1 MKLTSRPRNVNFHS
15 RITAAMIAWRW
26 PLAMVA
32 ITILAIALPLSWRL
46 EMDRTIDQMFA
57 ADDPTLLAYNELRD
71 AFGGNAAM
79 MLVYHDPELM
89 TPEGLERAGQLSAQV
104 ANVPGVRGVLSVAQ
118 LNELLGSFRP
128 GGIFTGLSADTPPLL
143 RKEDFVSRAFERLF
157 VGYTHSEDGTESSI
171 VALLE
176 PADTKAGHHDVVAAM
191 RELVSHMPSS
201 TSDAVLVGE
210 PVLLSEGF
218 DLIEQDG
225 LRLAIWT
232 IALLS
237 PLVLLLLRRVRWV
250 VLQAIVIA
258 WAVTVTRATLYVC
271 DIRLSLVSSILT
283 AICTVIA
290 VTSVIHL
297 GSTWQKRRLR
307 GDDLAGSSKLAL
319 VTVMP
324 AIFWACATDA
334 AGFISLIGSAITPIR
349 EFAVMMA
356 VASIAVWV
364 ALMLF
369 SPLVMTLVEND
380 RLRIQSRLLSKLE
393 TSIRRASVRLASVML
408 HYRGWVLVATLLIS
422 IGTLMGIS
430 RLRIETSFL
439 KNFRDDSEISLAYNR
454 VEGALRGAGVWDV
467 VLDAPD
473 ELTDEY
479 LTCVRDLEKRLREI
493 EVDGER
499 LTKVLSLADADR
511 IVSAISL
518 LRIVSPKV
526 RIAGMRTA
534 VPAFCDALLVLPGEP
549 NRKLR
554 IMLRSREHLST
565 ETKMSLIASVEQVVA
580 EETTT
585 SRWQANFSAN
595 SATRAGRVTG
605 YYVMIARLVSQI
617 IGDQWRCLA
626 WAAVLV
632 WLLLVAATW
641 SIRLATVALVPN
653 LLPVLG
659 VLGVLGW
666 FGGEMNMGA
675 AMIAAVSVGLSID
688 GSIHYLANYQQK
700 ISRGRAN
707 EQAAIFA
714 QRGVGLPIVLSTL
727 ALVIG
732 FLGLGRSEF
741 VPTAT
746 FGVLTAAA
754 LLVGT
759 IVNLALLPIVVCF
772 SLPESVYSVVHG
784 NWIHLRRV
792 RVLAERIASMLP
804 DEARVLDVGCG
815 DGRLAAAIM
824 KLRPDVTVTGT
835 DVLVRGETSIDVV
848 PFDGFHLPFADGS
861 FTVCLMVDV
870 LHHADDQDLLMNEVC
885 RVSNQFVIVK
895 DHFCHGIA
903 ARKTLEWMDNVGN
916 RRHGVA
922 IPGNYL
928 TPQQWESL
936 IERHGLIV
944 DQRIERIGLYAFPLN
959 LLFERGL
966 HFIDRWRKVTNSL
979 MTNDK

>member
-1 MKLTSRPRNVNFHS
+1 MKLTSRSHRVNFHG

-26 PLAMVA
+26 PLAMIAVV
-32 ITILAIALPLSWRL
+32 ILAIALPLSWRL

-89 TPEGLERAGQLSAQV
+89 TPAGLDRAAGLSARV
-104 ANVPGVRGVLSVAQ
+104 AKVPGVRGVLSVAQ
-118 LNELLGSFRP
+118 LNDLLGSFRP
-128 GGIFTGLSADTPPLL
+128 GGLLTGLSSDTPPLL

-157 VGYTHSEDGTESSI
+157 VGYTHSEDGFESAI
-171 VALLE
+171 VTLLE
-176 PADTKAGHHDVVAAM
+176 PADSKAGHHDVVAAM
-191 RELVSHMPSS
+191 REIVSRMPIG
-201 TSDAVLVGE
+201 TSNAVLVGE

-225 LRLAIWT
+225 FRLAVWT
-232 IALLS
+232 LALLS
-237 PLVLLLLRRVRWV
+237 PLVLLLLRRLRWV
-250 VLQAIVIA
+250 VLQAVVIA
-258 WAVTVTRATLYVC
+258 WAVTVTRATLYVF

-307 GDDLAGSSKLAL
+307 GDDLSEASKLAI

-364 ALMLF
+364 AMMLF
-369 SPLVMTLVEND
+369 SPLVTTLAEHD
-380 RLRIQSRLLSKLE
+380 RLRLESRLLSKAE
-393 TSIRRASVRLASVML
+393 YSIRRASVRFAATML
-408 HYRGWVLVATLLIS
+408 RYRGWVLIATLLLS
-422 IGTLMGIS
+422 LATLAGLN

-454 VEGALRGAGVWDV
+454 VEGSLRGAGVWDV

-473 ELTDEY
+473 ELTDDY
-479 LTCVRDLEKRLREI
+479 LNCVRDLEKRLREI
-493 EVDGER
+493 EIDGER

-518 LRIVSPKV
+518 FRVVSPKV
-526 RIAGMRTA
+526 RLAGMRTA
-534 VPAFCDALLVLPGEP
+534 VPAFSDALLVQTGES

-565 ETKMSLIASVEQVVA
+565 ETKMSLIARVEQVVEA
-580 EETTT
+580 ETTT
-585 SRWQANFSAN
+585 PRWRESFGAGAGP
-595 SATRAGRVTG
+595 RAGRVTG

-626 WAAVLV
+626 WAAALV

-688 GSIHYLANYQQK
+688 GSIHYLATYQQK
-700 ISRGRAN
+700 IARGRTD
-707 EQAAIFA
+707 EEAAIFA

-746 FGVLTAAA
+746 FGILTAAA

-759 IVNLALLPIVVCF
+759 IVNLALLPIVVCL
-772 SLPESVYSVVHG
+772 SLPTAIFSGLHG

-792 RVLAERIASMLP
+792 RVLAERIAAMLP
-804 DEARVLDVGCG
+804 PGANVLDVGCG
-815 DGRLAAAIM
+815 DGRLASRIM
-824 KLRPDVTVTGT
+824 NLRPDVKITGT
-835 DVLVRGETSIDVV
+835 DVMMRGETAIEVV
-848 PFDGFHLPFADGS
+848 PFDGDRLPFPTAS
-861 FTVCLMVDV
+861 FAVCLLVDV
-870 LHHADDQDLLMNEVC
+870 LHHAENQDLLMSEVY
-885 RVSNQFVIVK
+885 RVSSQYVIVK
-895 DHFCHGIA
+895 DHHCQGFA
-903 ARKTLEWMDNVGN
+903 ARQTLEFMDKVGN
-916 RRHGVA
+916 QRHGVA

-928 TPQQWESL
+928 TPQQWDSL
-936 IERHGLIV
+936 IDRHGLEI
-944 DQRIERIGLYAFPLN
+944 DQRIEKIGLYQAPLN
-959 LLFERGL
+959 LFFERRL
-966 HFIDRWRKVTNSL
+966 HFLDRLRKST
-979 MTNDK
+979 

>member
-1 MKLTSRPRNVNFHS
+1 MKLTSRSSSVNFQG
-15 RITAAMIAWRW
+15 RMTAVMIAWRW
-26 PLAMVA
+26 LLAMIA
-32 ITILAIALPLSWRL
+32 ITILAIALPLSQRL

-57 ADDPTLLAYNELRD
+57 ANDPTLLAYNELRD
-71 AFGGNAAM
+71 AFGGNAAI
-79 MLVYHDPELM
+79 LFVYHDPDLM
-89 TPEGLERAGQLSAQV
+89 TPAGLDRARELSTLV
-104 ANVPGVRGVLSVAQ
+104 AKVPGVRGVLSVAQ
-118 LNELLGSFRP
+118 LNDLLGSFRP
-128 GGIFTGLSADTPPLL
+128 GGLLTGLPANVPPLL
-143 RKEDFVSRAFERLF
+143 REKDFVSRAFERLF
-157 VGYTHSEDGTESSI
+157 VGYTHSEDGSESAI
-171 VALLE
+171 VALLK
-176 PADTKAGHHDVVAAM
+176 PADSKAGHHDVVVAF
-191 RELVSHMPSS
+191 RKIISEQMPSGA
-201 TSDAVLVGE
+201 SDAVLVGE

-218 DLIEQDG
+218 DLIEKDG
-225 LRLAIWT
+225 FRLAIWT
-232 IALLS
+232 LALLS
-237 PLVLLLLRRVRWV
+237 PLVFLLLRRFRWV
-250 VLQAIVIA
+250 VLQAVVIA
-258 WAVTVTRATLYVC
+258 WAVIITRATLYVC
-271 DIRLSLVSSILT
+271 EIRLSLVSSILT

-307 GDDLAGSSKLAL
+307 GDDLKSSAKLAMA
-319 VTVMP
+319 TVMP

-364 ALMLF
+364 AMMLF
-369 SPLVMTLVEND
+369 SPLVLTLTEND
-380 RLRIQSRLLSKLE
+380 RLRIQSRWLSKLE
-393 TSIRRASVRLASVML
+393 FAIRRASVRFASLML
-408 HYRGWVLVATLLIS
+408 RRQGWVLLATLLIS
-422 IGTLMGIS
+422 LATLIGIS

-511 IVSAISL
+511 IVSSISL
-518 LRIVSPKV
+518 FRVVSPKV
-526 RIAGMRTA
+526 RLAGMRTA
-534 VPAFCDALLVLPGEP
+534 VPAFSDALLVQTGES

-554 IMLRSREHLST
+554 IMLRSREHLPT
-565 ETKMSLIASVEQVVA
+565 ETKMSLIARVEQVVQ

-585 SRWQANFSAN
+585 TRWRENFGWRESSGVSA
-595 SATRAGRVTG
+595 APRAGRVTG

-626 WAAVLV
+626 WAAAMV

-641 SIRLATVALVPN
+641 SIRLATLALVPN

-700 ISRGRAN
+700 ISRGRTN
-707 EQAAIFA
+707 EQAAIYA

-732 FLGLGRSEF
+732 FLGLGSSEF

-759 IVNLALLPIVVCF
+759 IVNLALLPIVVCL
-772 SLPESVYSVVHG
+772 S
-784 NWIHLRRV
+784 LRRV
-792 RVLAERIASMLP
+792 
-804 DEARVLDVGCG
+804 G
-815 DGRLAAAIM
+815 
-824 KLRPDVTVTGT
+824 
-835 DVLVRGETSIDVV
+835 
-848 PFDGFHLPFADGS
+848 
-861 FTVCLMVDV
+861 
-870 LHHADDQDLLMNEVC
+870 
-885 RVSNQFVIVK
+885 
-895 DHFCHGIA
+895 
-903 ARKTLEWMDNVGN
+903 
-916 RRHGVA
+916 
-922 IPGNYL
+922 
-928 TPQQWESL
+928 
-936 IERHGLIV
+936 
-944 DQRIERIGLYAFPLN
+944 
-959 LLFERGL
+959 
-966 HFIDRWRKVTNSL
+966 
-979 MTNDK
+979 

>member
-1 MKLTSRPRNVNFHS
+1 MKLTNRSNSVNFQG
-15 RITAAMIAWRW
+15 RMTAVMIAWRW
-26 PLAMVA
+26 LLAMIA
-32 ITILAIALPLSWRL
+32 ITILAIALPLSQRL

-57 ADDPTLLAYNELRD
+57 ANDPTLLAYNELRD
-71 AFGGNAAM
+71 AFGGNAAI
-79 MLVYHDPELM
+79 LFVYHDPDLM
-89 TPEGLERAGQLSAQV
+89 TPAGLDRARELSTLV
-104 ANVPGVRGVLSVAQ
+104 AKVPGVRGVLSVAQ
-118 LNELLGSFRP
+118 LNDLLGSFRP
-128 GGIFTGLSADTPPLL
+128 GGLLTGLPANVPPLL
-143 RKEDFVSRAFERLF
+143 REKDFVSRAFERLF
-157 VGYTHSEDGTESSI
+157 VGYTHSEDGSESAI
-171 VALLE
+171 VALLK
-176 PADTKAGHHDVVAAM
+176 PADSKAGHHDVVVAF
-191 RELVSHMPSS
+191 RKIISEQMPSGA
-201 TSDAVLVGE
+201 SDAVLVGE

-218 DLIEQDG
+218 DLIEKDG
-225 LRLAIWT
+225 FRLAIWT
-232 IALLS
+232 LALLS
-237 PLVLLLLRRVRWV
+237 PLVFLLLRRFRWV
-250 VLQAIVIA
+250 VLQAVVIA
-258 WAVTVTRATLYVC
+258 WAVTITRATLYVC

-307 GDDLAGSSKLAL
+307 GDDLTGSAKLAMA
-319 VTVMP
+319 TVMP

-334 AGFISLIGSAITPIR
+334 AGFISLIGSAIKPIR

-369 SPLVMTLVEND
+369 SPLVLTLAEND
-380 RLRIQSRLLSKLE
+380 RLRIQSRWLSKLE
-393 TSIRRASVRLASVML
+393 FAIRRASVRFASTML
-408 HYRGWVLVATLLIS
+408 RYQGWVLLATLLIS
-422 IGTLMGIS
+422 IATLVGIS

-439 KNFRDDSEISLAYNR
+439 KNFRGDSEISLAYNR

-479 LTCVRDLEKRLREI
+479 LTCVRDLERQLREI

-511 IVSAISL
+511 IVSSISL
-518 LRIVSPKV
+518 FRVVSPKV
-526 RIAGMRTA
+526 RLAGMRAA
-534 VPAFCDALLVLPGEP
+534 VPAFSDALLVQTGES

-554 IMLRSREHLST
+554 IMLRSREHLPT
-565 ETKMSLIASVEQVVA
+565 ETKMSLIARVEQVVQA
-580 EETTT
+580 ETTT
-585 SRWQANFSAN
+585 SRWRDSFGMSDRTDAIP
-595 SATRAGRVTG
+595 RAGRVTG

-626 WAAVLV
+626 WAAALV

-641 SIRLATVALVPN
+641 SIRLATLALVPN

-688 GSIHYLANYQQK
+688 GSIHYLANYQRK
-700 ISRGRAN
+700 ISRGRTDQ
-707 EQAAIFA
+707 QAAIYA

-732 FLGLGRSEF
+732 FLGLGSSEF

-759 IVNLALLPIVVCF
+759 IVNLALLPIVVCL
-772 SLPESVYSVVHG
+772 SLPTVIYSQVHG

-792 RVLAERIASMLP
+792 RVLAERIAAMLP
-804 DEARVLDVGCG
+804 AGANVLDVGCG
-815 DGRLAAAIM
+815 DGRLAAEIM
-824 KLRPDVTVTGT
+824 RLRPDVAVTGT
-835 DVLVRGETSIDVV
+835 DVLVRGETAIKVEL
-848 PFDGFHLPFADGS
+848 FDGVHLPFRDAS
-861 FTVCLMVDV
+861 FTCCLLVDV
-870 LHHADDQDLLMNEVC
+870 IHHADDQDRLVSEVC
-885 RVSNQFVIVK
+885 RVSSQFVIVK
-895 DHFCHGIA
+895 DHNCQGFA
-903 ARKTLEWMDNVGN
+903 ARRTLEFMDRMAN
-916 RRHGVA
+916 RRHGIA

-928 TPQQWESL
+928 TPQQWTAL
-936 IERHGLIV
+936 IERHGLSV
-944 DQRIERIGLYAFPLN
+944 DQRIEKIRLYPFPLN
-959 LLFERGL
+959 LVFERRL
-966 HFIDRWRKVTNSL
+966 HFLDRWRKSI
-979 MTNDK
+979 